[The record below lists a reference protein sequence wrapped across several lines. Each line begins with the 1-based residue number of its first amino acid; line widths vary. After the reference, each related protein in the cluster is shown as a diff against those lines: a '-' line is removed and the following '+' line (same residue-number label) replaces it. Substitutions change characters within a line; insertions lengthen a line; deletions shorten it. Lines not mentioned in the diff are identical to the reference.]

1 MADHVTSDDGGVA
14 AWHQEIERLR
24 DPSHW
29 ACLTP
34 ARLRSLGQA
43 AGLVLEREQE
53 VPFSIDFEEW
63 IARGS
68 GGAAARALIEAAVAG
83 RVPAPAVFRVAGTG
97 DGRRLGLVYWLSLWR
112 RPSPESGGGG
122 GV

>member
-29 ACLTP
+29 ACLTQ

-68 GGAAARALIEAAVAG
+68 GGGAARGLIEAAVAE
-83 RVPAPAVFRVAGTG
+83 RVPAP
-97 DGRRLGLVYWLSLWR
+97 
-112 RPSPESGGGG
+112 PSS
-122 GV
+122 V